1 MFQFFWLSVLRALL
15 NGYIL
20 YKCLGKCT
28 VLDIQCLI
36 LMSAI
41 LYQEIILLN
50 GGCNISV
57 SDLFA
62 NIPIWYTLPLDLKNG
77 WQIISA
83 KKSFAVYAATR
94 TEKAEWM
101 AHINKCIQDLLAKS

>member
-1 MFQFFWLSVLRALL
+1 MYGVLF
-15 NGYIL
+15 Y
-20 YKCLGKCT
+20 
-28 VLDIQCLI
+28 IQCLI

-41 LYQEIILLN
+41 LYQEIISLN

>member
-1 MFQFFWLSVLRALL
+1 MVDVILLSVIGLL
-15 NGYIL
+15 TFL
-20 YKCLGKCT
+20 ST
-28 VLDIQCLI
+28 V
-36 LMSAI
+36 
-41 LYQEIILLN
+41 
-50 GGCNISV
+50 
-57 SDLFA
+57 
-62 NIPIWYTLPLDLKNG
+62 PLDLKNG